1 MQGHSNEDNPRETMW
16 LFQKQSSMFFFR
28 SIGACPFQLMQMQ
41 TQRIQIGSVI
51 SPRQI
56 RIFSGTHVQARHRGE
71 VNGGILALTSP
82 NVQAAGT
89 A

>member
-1 MQGHSNEDNPRETMW
+1 MQGHSDEDNPRETMW
-16 LFQKQSSMFFFR
+16 LFQKQSSMFF
-28 SIGACPFQLMQMQ
+28 SDQLGHAPSNSCKCKRK
-41 TQRIQIGSVI
+41 RIQIGSVI
-51 SPRQI
+51 FPRQI